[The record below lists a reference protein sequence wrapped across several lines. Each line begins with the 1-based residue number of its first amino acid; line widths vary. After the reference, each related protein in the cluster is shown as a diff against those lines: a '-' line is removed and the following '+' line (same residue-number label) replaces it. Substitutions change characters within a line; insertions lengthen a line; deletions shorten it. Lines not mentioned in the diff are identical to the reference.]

1 MARNILNLV
10 IVAACLP
17 SLALGQ
23 SLVLVVPDPVDGHP
37 VLINGGLGDMEHDG
51 LEPAILVSEGM
62 VSDMYIAPGM
72 VRLTAQSFNKTG
84 KYHVKL
90 FSHYHRDAFCEF
102 SASKQLK
109 PEYLSAC
116 RSVGY
121 RVCDFS
127 VDTRERKFQIG
138 VPWSCTFLGI
148 NGQPLF
154 GIEKPGFLSRG
165 WVSFDSLAKT
175 DDREFL
181 KIIDSI
187 TATVRKIVESTN

>member
-1 MARNILNLV
+1 
-10 IVAACLP
+10 
-17 SLALGQ
+17 
-23 SLVLVVPDPVDGHP
+23 
-37 VLINGGLGDMEHDG
+37 
-51 LEPAILVSEGM
+51 
-62 VSDMYIAPGM
+62 MYIAPGM
-72 VRLTAQSFNKTG
+72 VRLTAQSFKKTG

-138 VPWSCTFLGI
+138 VPWSCTFLCTYGSAAFRNPETWIPLARLGLVRFSREDRRSRVLKDHRFNYGDGTEDRRI
-148 NGQPLF
+148 NKLKPLSIF
-154 GIEKPGFLSRG
+154 SVLPFVVPVDKRLPRR
-165 WVSFDSLAKT
+165 SF
-175 DDREFL
+175 
-181 KIIDSI
+181 
-187 TATVRKIVESTN
+187 